1 MNIRTIVIAVAVLAL
16 GGYALY
22 DYYTPESK
30 LARELKEIEQLE
42 PDIKP
47 PECFPKGVTAKYFA
61 IGIQRDRRSKAEMTN
76 EVTRRSAIKHDC
88 IRGNGPK
95 TVQRVGKAVG

>member
-1 MNIRTIVIAVAVLAL
+1 MNIRTILVGAGVLAL

-22 DYYTPESK
+22 DYNSPDSK

-47 PECFPKGVTAKYFA
+47 PDCFPKSSNAKRPDGSRMRPSVSIRWDVRTRSARWPRICSRA
-61 IGIQRDRRSKAEMTN
+61 IGP
-76 EVTRRSAIKHDC
+76 C
-88 IRGNGPK
+88 
-95 TVQRVGKAVG
+95 